1 MKPSPSKSFHQRLS
15 VPFDFPVLFTR
26 NAFSP
31 EDPLLAKTIARL
43 HENRR
48 HRVMVC
54 LDKGA
59 ANTWPRGETLIRAY
73 FKAHSKTLEL
83 AGPIE
88 LVAGGERAKQ
98 DLTAV
103 TRLIKL
109 MAARNLD
116 RQSVV
121 LIIGGGSVLDMVGLA
136 ASLVHRGLR
145 VIRMPTTVAGQ
156 NDVGVGVKTG
166 IDLFGTK
173 NFLGTF
179 APPFAVIN
187 DLDFLDRLPDRDWIA
202 GIAEAFKVAM
212 IKDRRFFKFLCEHA
226 IRLRTRDRAAMEH
239 LVVKCARLHL
249 DHIRTGGDPFETGS
263 ARPLDFGH
271 WSAHQLEVMSHY
283 RLRHGEAV
291 SIGIALDSYYA
302 MRLGL
307 IKQSELTALTT
318 GLRDAGLPVWHPLL
332 TTRRRDGSLSILAGL
347 TRFQEHLGGP
357 LTITLPAPIGRRTEI
372 HSMDEKLIREGIVFL
387 NNWPDYGGRDKA
399 RPSKI
404 FA

>member
-1 MKPSPSKSFHQRLS
+1 MKPARPHFLHQRLN
-15 VPFDFPVLFTR
+15 VPFAFPVV
-26 NAFSP
+26 FSRGVFSR
-31 EDPLLAKTIARL
+31 ENPLLANTINRMK
-43 HENRR
+43 ENRR

-54 LDKGA
+54 LDKGVEKA
-59 ANTWPRGETLIRAY
+59 WPDGVADIQSY
-73 FKAHSKTLEL
+73 FKAHSRTVEL
-83 AGPIE
+83 AGAIE
-88 LVAGGERAKQ
+88 IIRGGERAKH

-103 TRLIKL
+103 TRMIKL
-109 MAARNLD
+109 MAVRHLD

-156 NDVGVGVKTG
+156 NDVGVGVKNG
-166 IDLFGTK
+166 IDLFGAK
-173 NFLGTF
+173 NFLGAF

-212 IKDRRFFKFLCEHA
+212 IKDKRFFQFLCTNA
-226 IRLRTRDRAAMEH
+226 TRLRARDRTAMQR
-239 LVVKCARLHL
+239 LVRDCARLHL

-271 WSAHQLEVMSHY
+271 WSAHQLEVMSRY
-283 RLRHGEAV
+283 RLRHGQAV
-291 SIGIALDSYYA
+291 AIGIALDSYIA

-307 IKQSELTALTT
+307 ITQNELLALTT
-318 GLRDAGLPVWHPLL
+318 GLRDAGLPVWHRLL
-332 TTRRRDGSLSILAGL
+332 KTRSRDGSLSILAGL

-357 LTITLPAPIGRRTEI
+357 LTITLPAPVGQRTEI
-372 HSMDEKLIREGIVFL
+372 HTMDEKLILDGIEFL
-387 NNWPDYGGRDKA
+387 AGKP
-399 RPSKI
+399 
-404 FA
+404 

>member
-1 MKPSPSKSFHQRLS
+1 VSHPISGVHQRLS
-15 VPFDFPVLFTR
+15 IPFEFPVYFHRDT
-26 NAFSP
+26 FSP
-31 EDPLLAKTIARL
+31 ANPLLATTIDRL
-43 HENRR
+43 HEKCR

-54 LDKGA
+54 VDKGA
-59 ANTWPRGETLIRAY
+59 ARAWPHCNARIEAY
-73 FKAHSKTLEL
+73 FKAHQDVLEL

-88 LVAGGERAKQ
+88 TITGGEQAKQ
-98 DLTAV
+98 NLAGLT
-103 TRLIKL
+103 RMIEL
-109 MAARNLD
+109 MAERNLA

-121 LIIGGGSVLDMVGLA
+121 LIIGGGSILDMVGLA

-145 VIRMPTTVAGQ
+145 VIRMPTTVVGQ

-166 IDLFGTK
+166 IDLFGSK

-187 DLDFLDRLPDRDWIA
+187 DFDFLDRLPDREWIA

-212 IKDRRFFKFLCEHA
+212 IKDRRFFSFLCRNTEA
-226 IRLRTRDRAAMEH
+226 LRQRSPRVMERLVID
-239 LVVKCARLHL
+239 CATLHL
-249 DHIRTGGDPFETGS
+249 DHIRSGGDPFETGS

-271 WSAHQLEVMSHY
+271 WSAHQLEVMSGY

-307 IKQSELTALTT
+307 IPKKGLATLLTSLHA
-318 GLRDAGLPVWHPLL
+318 AGLPIWDKHLAAL
-332 TTRRRDGSLSILAGL
+332 KTNGSLAILDGL

-357 LTITLPAPIGRRTEI
+357 LTITLPAPIGSRTEV
-372 HSMDEKLIREGIVFL
+372 HTMDPAIIAEGIKYL
-387 NNWPDYGGRDKA
+387 KTCTLTP
-399 RPSKI
+399 I
-404 FA
+404 